1 MEECGSE
8 PKSFGFEH
16 VRVYNIAV
24 SVYAKRLLEFV
35 LNVGRQPVL
44 VLGRFRSVQVQSFLL

>member
-8 PKSFGFEH
+8 PKSFDFEH
-16 VRVYNIAV
+16 VRLYDVAV

-35 LNVGRQPVL
+35 SNVGRRPVL
-44 VLGRFRSVQVQSFLL
+44 VLGRFGSVQVQSFVL

>member
-1 MEECGSE
+1 MEECESE

-16 VRVYNIAV
+16 VRVYDVAV

-35 LNVGRQPVL
+35 LNVGRQPV
-44 VLGRFRSVQVQSFLL
+44 VLGRFGSVQVQSFLL

>member
-1 MEECGSE
+1 MEECESE

-16 VRVYNIAV
+16 VRVYDVAV

-35 LNVGRQPVL
+35 LNVG
-44 VLGRFRSVQVQSFLL
+44 